1 MIQLIRKNPALAT
14 GILLPVLLVIL
25 FSFAAL
31 VPKLLVDDPAYDFLF
46 SVKSYSRENDREYK
60 FTVDKEQLKL
70 QSRKVPESKGTGSN
84 SYRLYW
90 YEAATGHAHEITL
103 PSASNGGNGWSSL
116 ALPETD
122 GWKISP
128 ELIAPDGYS
137 LHNDF
142 RRTSDLGLI
151 FFSGSQRSAIHIVK
165 NGRIVSV
172 TPPTTER
179 NYYTP
184 EFIGWIVERAKK
196 P

>member
-14 GILLPVLLVIL
+14 GILLPVLLVFL
-25 FSFAAL
+25 FSIAAL
-31 VPKLLVDDPAYDFLF
+31 VPKLLVDNPTYDFLF
-46 SVKSYSRENDREYK
+46 SVKSYSQESEREYK
-60 FTVDKEQLKL
+60 FAVDKEQLKL
-70 QSRKVPESKGTGSN
+70 QSRKLPESRGVGSN

-90 YEAATGHAHEITL
+90 YEAATGTVHEIAL
-103 PSASNGGNGWSSL
+103 PNASNVGSSWSSVS
-116 ALPETD
+116 LPETE

-128 ELIAPDGYS
+128 NLIAPDGYS

-151 FFSGSQRSAIHIVK
+151 FFSGSQRTAIHIVR

-172 TPPTTER
+172 TPPASER